1 MDGIEC
7 LVECHGDDDALAGG
21 KAVGL
26 DDDWGAL
33 LLDVVAGCFGIG
45 EDFVLSCRDAVLLH
59 EILGEGLGALDLGCE
74 FARAKGLD
82 AGLVHGIDDAIR
94 QGDFRAD
101 DDEVDGLLL
110 GELDEGFVVA
120 DVDVSDALGD
130 ISHARIAR
138 HSVELRCLRR
148 LREFPGQRVLAATGT
163 DH

>member
-33 LLDVVAGCFGIG
+33 FLDVVAGCFGIG
-45 EDFVLSCRDAVLLH
+45 EDFVLGCRDAVLLH
-59 EILGEGLGALDLGCE
+59 EVFGEGLGALDLGCE

-120 DVDVSDALGD
+120 DVDVSDALGH